1 MKVSKEIMSIT
12 LRSISEAWQE
22 IENGKGGK
30 SNASEF
36 FVEFAKW

>member
-22 IENGKGGK
+22 IENGTDGK

>member
-1 MKVSKEIMSIT
+1 MKVPKEIMSIT

-30 SNASEF
+30 STASKF

>member
-1 MKVSKEIMSIT
+1 VNVPKEIMSIT

>member
-1 MKVSKEIMSIT
+1 VKVPKEIMSIT

-30 SNASEF
+30 FKASKFFAEF
-36 FVEFAKW
+36 VKW